1 MARHHPASG
10 RPGPVP
16 PWTWWAWEIPRSCR
30 IRALLPHT
38 FVEHRR
44 YFDGFLD
51 AVGVGERVLPGSV
64 LHDLT
69 VEEMD
74 VCKIVQAYSDW
85 LAGSDLPKLFVN
97 AEPGAILVGEQREL
111 CRGWPNQRAVTVK
124 GRHFLQED
132 APDEIGRGHRRG
144 GTPGSEDERPG
155 RLTTTEASPSAGP
168 QHGSLSWCSESSAL
182 THRPWLI
189 PQTTIS
195 SLSAQSLLKKL
206 TSILSDA

>member
-1 MARHHPASG
+1 M
-10 RPGPVP
+10 P

-97 AEPGAILVGEQREL
+97 AEPGAILVGEQREP

-124 GRHFLQED
+124 GRHFLQEV
-132 APDEIGRGHRRG
+132 APDEIGR
-144 GTPGSEDERPG
+144 
-155 RLTTTEASPSAGP
+155 AIAGWYA
-168 QHGSLSWCSESSAL
+168 GL
-182 THRPWLI
+182 
-189 PQTTIS
+189 
-195 SLSAQSLLKKL
+195 
-206 TSILSDA
+206 